1 MQEEIKLTLHR
12 VYKDPEYTIGRL
24 YVDQLLLCDTIEDCD
39 RGLKQSWDIGQILK
53 VKVYGKTA
61 IPKGTYKIGFTVSPK
76 FRYRVWGKKYGGIV
90 PEIQNVKGY
99 GGVRIHPANRASELL
114 GCIAPGT
121 NSVKGAVT
129 QSQAAYYK
137 LMDDWLMPAH
147 RQGRKIYITI
157 Q

>member
-1 MQEEIKLTLHR
+1 MKLTLHR

-39 RGLKQSWDIGQILK
+39 RGLKQSWDITQILK
-53 VKVYGKTA
+53 VKVYGRTA

-76 FRYRVWGKKYGGIV
+76 FKYRAWAKKYGGIV

-147 RQGRKIYITI
+147 LQGRKIYITI

>member
-1 MQEEIKLTLHR
+1 MKLTVKR

-39 RGLKQSWDIGQILK
+39 RGLKQSWDITQILK
-53 VKVYGKTA
+53 VKKYGITA

-76 FRYRVWGKKYGGIV
+76 FKYRVWGKKYGGIV

-99 GGVRIHPANRASELL
+99 GGVRIHPANRATELL
-114 GCIAPGT
+114 GCIAPGRNT
-121 NSVKGAVT
+121 KKGMVT
-129 QSQAAYYK
+129 SSQVWYYK
-137 LMDDWLMPAH
+137 LMDEYLMPAFK
-147 RQGRKIYITI
+147 RGEEVTITI